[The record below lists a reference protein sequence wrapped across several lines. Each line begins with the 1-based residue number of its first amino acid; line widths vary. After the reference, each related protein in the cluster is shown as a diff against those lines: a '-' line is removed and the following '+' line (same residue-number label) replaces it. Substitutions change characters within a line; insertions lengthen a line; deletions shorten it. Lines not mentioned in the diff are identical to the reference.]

1 MPAPIVPECVVGSC
15 YTVHKFVAPFKRC
28 QCGQERWTDP
38 PPRTGL
44 GEKFSMTEK
53 QHEHLTRLTLE
64 RDLSDIFRG

>member
-1 MPAPIVPECVVGSC
+1 
-15 YTVHKFVAPFKRC
+15 VHKFVAPFKRC